1 MIILKVNKNDE
12 GQTIFNFL
20 KKNFKSTNLS
30 VIYKWVRKQKIK
42 INDKK
47 INDLKIKIVFN
58 DEVKIYDSAEIVKRN
73 VIKDV
78 DFSELKIIYEDE
90 NILIVDKNFNL
101 EMHSLFNKNL
111 DDMIRSYL
119 IFHNQY
125 DNTLENS
132 FIISHI
138 HRLDKLTAGLVI
150 YAKNKISLDSLL
162 IAIQDKEKISKK
174 YLAKLV
180 NNTIKTGQINGF
192 INYDT
197 KLKKALFSEQKIPN
211 YKECSQIHKWIDKNK
226 NILEVQLLTGRKHQ
240 IRCIVSYFNCPI
252 NGDFRYYAKK
262 TNNKAIALIAYKLIF
277 SNFTDHLSY
286 LNGREFNSKNNFQW

>member
-1 MIILKVNKNDE
+1 
-12 GQTIFNFL
+12 
-20 KKNFKSTNLS
+20 
-30 VIYKWVRKQKIK
+30 
-42 INDKK
+42 
-47 INDLKIKIVFN
+47 
-58 DEVKIYDSAEIVKRN
+58 
-73 VIKDV
+73 
-78 DFSELKIIYEDE
+78 
-90 NILIVDKNFNL
+90 
-101 EMHSLFNKNL
+101 MHSLFNKNL

-211 YKECSQIHKWIDKNK
+211 YKECSQIHK
-226 NILEVQLLTGRKHQ
+226 
-240 IRCIVSYFNCPI
+240 
-252 NGDFRYYAKK
+252 
-262 TNNKAIALIAYKLIF
+262 
-277 SNFTDHLSY
+277 
-286 LNGREFNSKNNFQW
+286 